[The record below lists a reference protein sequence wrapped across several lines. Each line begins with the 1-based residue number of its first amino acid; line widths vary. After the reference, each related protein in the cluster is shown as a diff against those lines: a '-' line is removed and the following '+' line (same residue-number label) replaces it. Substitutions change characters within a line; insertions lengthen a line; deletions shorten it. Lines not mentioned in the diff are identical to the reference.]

1 MEELPMEELLCHKSQ
16 DTLVSRCYRCDRRP
30 PTRWVFARFPVSRSL
45 RESWNLA
52 STRQSSRYNSKWRTG
67 KLSPGSAHTQIDSIT
82 ASTHS
87 LLHAKM
93 FPSIFIHFRLT
104 QSSLSLLFFRTL
116 TVCHLTYF
124 SNHLNGH
131 HRLYTF
137 LLYHLQS

>member
-1 MEELPMEELLCHKSQ
+1 MFCPCEKFPCHKSQ

-67 KLSPGSAHTQIDSIT
+67 KLSPGSSHTQIDSVT

-104 QSSLSLLFFRTL
+104 QSSVSLLTL

-131 HRLYTF
+131 HHRLYMF
-137 LLYHLQS
+137 LLNHQQS